1 MTRTLTKRLEY
12 VEQYE
17 VLIGID
23 LGKRRNVAAAISA
36 KGKMQGKRI
45 FGHSQAAYGELL
57 SWAEAKAPGKVL
69 IGFEGTNDFWR
80 WLANYLEEEG
90 QPYRLVNP
98 FAVKRSREAAQLDYA
113 KDDLRDALAISY
125 LLRNGQ
131 FTETQLLQGK
141 VRQWREMERAHWRLT
156 HDLGRAKTML
166 RQQVELCF
174 PELSNHFRKLEGA
187 TVQALLRSQTE
198 PGALAACSWSEVEAA
213 VRQRFGGKRLAVKK
227 LRQLHG
233 AATTSI
239 GLPLGN
245 TGQLLIEQQLAQIAL
260 LQQQLDQLEA
270 ALVAGLMTHPAADA
284 LLSLGIGPLNMA
296 LIVSEIG
303 DFSHFCKGAQ
313 LVKLAGIQPTPNQSG
328 EMERQRTPMS
338 HKGRPRLRTYL
349 FWACLRLVQTD
360 DAFAARH
367 HRQVQRMTKLQSIGA
382 LMNHLLHVI
391 WALQRTQQPYVPHL
405 PT

>member
-17 VLIGID
+17 VLIGVD

-36 KGKMQGKRI
+36 KGKMLGKRI
-45 FGHSQAAYGELL
+45 FGHSQEAYGELL

-90 QPYRLVNP
+90 EPYRLVNP

-141 VRQWREMERAHWRLT
+141 ARQLREMERAHWRLT
-156 HDLGRAKTML
+156 HELGRAKTIL

-174 PELSNHFRKLEGA
+174 PELSNYFRKLEGA

-198 PGALAACSWSEVEAA
+198 PGALAACSWPEVEAA
-213 VRQRFGGKRLAVKK
+213 VRQRFGGKRLAVSK

-239 GLPLGN
+239 GLPLGS

-260 LQQQLDQLEA
+260 FQQQLDQLEA

-284 LLSLGIGPLNMA
+284 LLSLGIGPLNLA

-303 DFSHFCKGAQ
+303 DFAHFRKGAQ

-360 DAFAARH
+360 VAFAARH

-382 LMNHLLHVI
+382 LMNHLLHVL